1 MTFPLNLLHS
11 IHKACFCCAVPVFL
25 QNKQNNII
33 EPENVNVTSSL
44 FIFENSGLL
53 CGFVALTQ
61 FLLCVFLTVNTD
73 CCRDFADNF
82 MLLLGCFYLFSGL
95 NNAILLCCLHDAH
108 SQQKQTP
115 HLMDSLSYYCRTQGT
130 QVFKSSFQLCAHLE
144 LFFRKSFESCCD
156 RDMIHTHQSYF
167 RGSDSV
173 NRDSICLY
181 LSCVAP
187 FNLQF
192 ISHVFNWNT

>member
-1 MTFPLNLLHS
+1 MQ
-11 IHKACFCCAVPVFL
+11 FL
-25 QNKQNNII
+25 FFFKTNKQNNII

-82 MLLLGCFYLFSGL
+82 MLLLGCFYPFSGL

-144 LFFRKSFESCCD
+144 FFFRRSFESCCD
-156 RDMIHTHQSYF
+156 RDMIHTHQSLE
-167 RGSDSV
+167 DQTL
-173 NRDSICLY
+173 SIETLY
-181 LSCVAP
+181 VFIYHVWHLSTSNSSLTSLTGTP
-187 FNLQF
+187 DLE
-192 ISHVFNWNT
+192 

>member
-1 MTFPLNLLHS
+1 MQ
-11 IHKACFCCAVPVFL
+11 FL
-25 QNKQNNII
+25 FFFKTNKQNNII
-33 EPENVNVTSSL
+33 EPENVNATSSL

-82 MLLLGCFYLFSGL
+82 MLLLGCFYPFSGL

-115 HLMDSLSYYCRTQGT
+115 HLMDSLSSYCRTQGT
-130 QVFKSSFQLCAHLE
+130 QVFKNSFQLCAHLE